1 MTQGNDPRPFS
12 RQALL
17 RYGVVSLVRARLL
30 AGEGRRCA
38 VEHVAAMEHM
48 AADGVLCRVS
58 TRSIYRW
65 LARHEAG
72 GMSALAD
79 SARPSDAASR
89 VLDPKLL
96 AFLAAE
102 RGRDRLASIPELL
115 RRAKERGLMA
125 RTAAVDRRRVY
136 RALVRMQVP
145 TGRTK
150 QERQRDMRRFAYA
163 HRMELVLADGKHFRA
178 GPGRLRRVA
187 IFFLDDATRRALHV
201 VVGSSESAELFL
213 RGLYE
218 VLCAHGRMGILY
230 LDHGSGF
237 IAGPVAEVCR
247 RLEMALIHGERRYP
261 EGHGKIERFNQ
272 TALHALLRT
281 LDGRADVDASF
292 GALELRLRHWM
303 FQHYNHQP
311 HEGLA
316 RIDGRYEAP
325 HERWTKDSKALRH
338 VPSADIRAS
347 FVIYHKRTVSRD
359 RLVSIDSVRY
369 ELPLS
374 LAPGGRRGPRLQIE
388 ERVLD
393 KTFHVL
399 CPDGALIRIHPVDLL
414 ANAHAPRARREPATD
429 SEPDTRTAAD
439 LAFER
444 DLGSVLDADLGVDS
458 DDTDD
463 TDGPD
468 EAAPIRS

>member
-1 MTQGNDPRPFS
+1 MTRGNDPRPFS
-12 RQALL
+12 KQALL
-17 RYGVVSLVRARLL
+17 RYSVVSLVRARLL
-30 AGEGRRCA
+30 AGESRRSA
-38 VEHVAAMEHM
+38 VEHVAGMSHAT
-48 AADGVLCRVS
+48 AKGRLCRVS
-58 TRSIYRW
+58 VRSIYRW
-65 LARHEAG
+65 LSRYEAG
-72 GMSALAD
+72 GMAALED
-79 SARPSDAASR
+79 PPRQGGSASR
-89 VLDPKLL
+89 VLDAQLL

-102 RGRDRLASIPELL
+102 RGRDRSASIPELL

-125 RTAAVDRRRVY
+125 RTSNVDRTTVY
-136 RALVRMQVP
+136 RALVRMRVP

-178 GPGRLRRVA
+178 GAGRLRRVA

-230 LDHGSGF
+230 LDHGPGF
-237 IAGPVAEVCR
+237 IAGPVMEVCR

-261 EGHGKIERFNQ
+261 EGHGKVERFNQ
-272 TALHALLRT
+272 TAWHAMIRA
-281 LDGRADVDASF
+281 LDGRADVDPSF
-292 GALELRLRHWM
+292 AALELRLRHWM
-303 FQHYNHQP
+303 LERYNHQP

-316 RIDGRYEAP
+316 RVDGRYETP
-325 HERWTKDSKALRH
+325 HERWAKDTKALRH
-338 VPSADIRAS
+338 VPSAKIRAS

-359 RLVSIDSVRY
+359 RLVSIEGVRY

-399 CPDGALIRIHPVDLL
+399 CPDGELMRIHPVDLS

-429 SEPDTRTAAD
+429 SASDTRTAAD

-444 DLGSVLDADLGVDS
+444 DLGSVLDADLGVDA
-458 DDTDD
+458 DDA
-463 TDGPD
+463 DGPD
-468 EAAPIRS
+468 EGAAPIRS